1 MQRKSITTTLAAALL
16 LAAAAAPSAQAFEIG
31 GSNGWKFS
39 TDGFLNV
46 FATYETVEQRP
57 AGVVGGTIGG
67 DQTGTGESQQQFRI
81 RTGLLPVGV
90 GLNIKAPTTNGV
102 DYAVRLG
109 IYPQIQNNGGS
120 RTDIS
125 PNIDFREINMTADGK
140 FGQVLAGRA
149 INLYQAKN
157 ILTDMTLF
165 GAGVIGPVN
174 NGPTMGH
181 IGYGYLYPNFGAQ
194 VRYTTPD
201 LSGVKVAFSVNDTNS
216 IGAATIRNV
225 PRLETEISYATAFTG
240 GKMQAWVSGLYQQA
254 SFSSAAT
261 VTVPVTPNADGSIT
275 PNPNGTIPTVQVV
288 PAVRPGQHATSLG
301 GAGGVQVGLGG
312 LDLLAS
318 CYGGQA
324 LGMLGMQ
331 GADALS
337 ADGEERV
344 NWGFLT
350 QATYL
355 LTPELKL
362 GVNYGQSRAEQ
373 AGNDTSFNIQKQ
385 QAAVVAL
392 TYSVNQFVQ
401 VIGEYTWAQD
411 RWFNGATQDANIGA
425 VGTFIYW

>member
-1 MQRKSITTTLAAALL
+1 MQRKHIVTLAAATF
-16 LAAAAAPSAQAFEIG
+16 LAAAAVPARAFDIG
-31 GSNGWKFS
+31 GSNGWKVS

-46 FATYETVEQRP
+46 FATYEAVGTRP
-57 AGVVGGTIGG
+57 AGVVGGSLGG
-67 DQTGTGESQQQFRI
+67 DQTGTGESQQQFRV
-81 RTGLLPVGV
+81 RTGLLPVGI
-90 GLNIKAPTTNGV
+90 GLNIIAPTTDGV

-109 IYPQIQNNGGS
+109 MYPQIQNNGGG

-125 PNIDFREINMTADGK
+125 PNIDFREINMTAYGK

-174 NGPTMGH
+174 SGPTMGH

-194 VRYTTPD
+194 IRYTTPS
-201 LSGVKVAFSVNDTNS
+201 LNGVKVAFSVNDTND
-216 IGAATIRNV
+216 IGSATIRNV
-225 PRLETEISYATAFTG
+225 PRLETEISYATTFTG
-240 GKMQAWVSGLYQQA
+240 GRMQAWISGLYQQA
-254 SFSSAAT
+254 SFSSAPTVAIPAT
-261 VTVPVTPNADGSIT
+261 LNPDGTIT
-275 PNPNGTIPTVQVV
+275 PAQTIA
-288 PAVRPGQHATSLG
+288 AVRPGEHVTSVG
-301 GAGGVQVGLGG
+301 GAGGIEVGYGAV
-312 LDLLAS
+312 DLLAS

-350 QATYL
+350 QATYQL
-355 LTPELKL
+355 KPELKV
-362 GVNYGQSRAEQ
+362 GINYGQSRAEL
-373 AGNDTSFNIQKQ
+373 AGNDTSVNLQKQ

-392 TYSVNQFVQ
+392 TYSVNKFVQ

-425 VGTFIYW
+425 LGTFIYW

>member
-1 MQRKSITTTLAAALL
+1 MQKKNVTTLAAALL
-16 LAAAAAPSAQAFEIG
+16 LAAVAAPSAQAFDVG

-46 FATYETVEQRP
+46 FATYETVEERP
-57 AGVVGGTIGG
+57 AGVVGGTLGL
-67 DQTGTGESQQQFRI
+67 DQTGGSGERQQQFRI
-81 RTGLLPVGV
+81 RTGLLPVGI
-90 GLNIKAPTTNGV
+90 GLNIKAPTTKGV
-102 DYAVRLG
+102 DFAIRLG
-109 IYPQIQNNGGS
+109 MYPQIQNEETG

-165 GAGVIGPVN
+165 GAGVIGPVS

-194 VRYTTPD
+194 IRYTTPS
-201 LSGVKVAFSVNDTNS
+201 LSGVKVAFSVNDTND
-216 IGAATIRNV
+216 IGSATIRNI
-225 PRLETEISYATAFTG
+225 PRLETEISYATTFNG
-240 GKMQAWVSGLYQQA
+240 VKLQAWVSGLYQRA
-254 SFSSAAT
+254 SFSEAAT
-261 VTVPVTPNADGSIT
+261 VFVPASLDPVTGEVIESS
-275 PNPNGTIPTVQVV
+275 VV
-288 PAVRPGQHATSLG
+288 PAIEPGGHATSLG
-301 GAGGVQVGLGG
+301 GAGGVQVGVGG

-324 LGMLGMQ
+324 LGMLGIQ
-331 GADALS
+331 GGDALS
-337 ADGEERV
+337 STGEERD

-350 QATYL
+350 QATYK
-355 LTPELKL
+355 LTPVLKL
-362 GVNYGQSRAEQ
+362 GVNYGQSRAEL
-373 AGNDTSFNIQKQ
+373 AEGDGPLNIQKQ
-385 QAAVVAL
+385 HAAVVAV
-392 TYSVNQFVQ
+392 TYNVNDFVQ

-411 RWFNGATQDANIGA
+411 RWYNGATQDANIGA

>member
-1 MQRKSITTTLAAALL
+1 MQKKNVTTLAAALL
-16 LAAAAAPSAQAFEIG
+16 LAAVAAPSAQAFDVG

-46 FATYETVEQRP
+46 FATYQTVEERP
-57 AGVVGGTIGG
+57 VDVIDGKLGSNG
-67 DQTGTGESQQQFRI
+67 QQEFRI
-81 RTGLLPVGV
+81 RTGLLPVGI
-90 GLNIKAPTTNGV
+90 GLNIKSPTTNGV
-102 DYAVRLG
+102 DYAIRLG

-120 RTDIS
+120 RTDLS

-174 NGPTMGH
+174 SGPTMGH

-194 VRYTTPD
+194 IRYTTPS
-201 LSGVKVAFSVNDTNS
+201 LSGLKVAFSVNDTND
-216 IGAATIRNV
+216 IGSATVRNV
-225 PRLETEISYATAFTG
+225 PRLETEISYATALNG
-240 GKMQAWVSGLYQQA
+240 VKLQAWVSGLYQRA
-254 SFSSAAT
+254 SFSDASAI
-261 VTVPVTPNADGSIT
+261 DG
-275 PNPNGTIPTVQVV
+275 
-288 PAVRPGQHATSLG
+288 HATSVG
-301 GAGGVQVGLGG
+301 GAGGVQVGMGG

-324 LGMLGMQ
+324 LGMLGIQ
-331 GADALS
+331 GGDALS
-337 ADGEERV
+337 ADGEERD

-350 QATYL
+350 QATYK
-355 LTPELKL
+355 LTPVLKL
-362 GVNYGQSRAEQ
+362 GVNYGQSRAEL
-373 AGNDTSFNIQKQ
+373 AGNDGSFVNDDGESINIQKQ

-392 TYSVNQFVQ
+392 TYNVNDFVQ
-401 VIGEYTWAQD
+401 LIGEYTWAQD
-411 RWFNGATQDANIGA
+411 RWYNGATQDANIGA